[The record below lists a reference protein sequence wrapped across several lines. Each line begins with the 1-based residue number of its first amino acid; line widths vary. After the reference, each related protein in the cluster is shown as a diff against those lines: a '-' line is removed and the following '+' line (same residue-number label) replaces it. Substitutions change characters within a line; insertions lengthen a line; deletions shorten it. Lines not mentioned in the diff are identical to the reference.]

1 VFKKLFYYGGFSV
14 GTTLF
19 GVFSLPVLTAFLTP
33 SEYGVLGLALTVL
46 ALLLP
51 LNTFSNEHNVQKLRT
66 NSSLDE
72 YYSYWSALCSF
83 SFLVLTVA
91 FFLAIAIVY
100 LFNLSTVFCLIPAL
114 AFARAF
120 RLLKQAELTVTER
133 EFLYG
138 MSTLLVAVLSFIIT
152 FSVFY
157 YYNSSASIRVFGL
170 FLAEFLVCVVVLKI
184 RFDFQ
189 FNVIKIREIMLFGFP
204 LMVSVIPAWF
214 INESSRFFLLQYLS
228 LTEVGLFTLA
238 FQISAI
244 YLQFNTVLANTFVK
258 RILEDI
264 GEAFKTKFVTLIVSI
279 QIICVLIFLASI
291 NLFGGYFLPDSYL
304 SSLTTANYLVVG
316 AFFQSLGLLPSYYL
330 SYYRSTKFRLYSLIV
345 AAVVAIFLN
354 FFLIPN
360 YGTLGAALSYIT
372 AMLTY
377 SLTLWFVVIKRKRNF
392 NI

>member
-91 FFLAIAIVY
+91 FFLAIVIVY

-157 YYNSSASIRVFGL
+157 FYNSSASIRVFGL
-170 FLAEFLVCVVVLKI
+170 LLAEFLVCVVVLKI
-184 RFDFQ
+184 KFDFQ
-189 FNVIKIREIMLFGFP
+189 FNVVKIREIMLFGFP
-204 LMVSVIPAWF
+204 LMISVIPAWL
-214 INESSRFFLLQYLS
+214 INESSRFFLLEYKSLS
-228 LTEVGLFTLA
+228 DVGLFTLA

-244 YLQFNTVLANTFVK
+244 YLQFNTVLSNTFVK
-258 RILEDI
+258 RILGDI
-264 GEAFKTKFVTLIVSI
+264 AGAFKFSFVIFITLI
-279 QIICVLIFLASI
+279 QVLGALSFLASI
-291 NLFGGYFLPDSYL
+291 NLLGKYILPDSYL
-304 SSLTTANYLVVG
+304 SSLPIANYLVFG
-316 AFFQSLGLLPSYYL
+316 AFFQSLALLPSYYL
-330 SYYRSTKFRLYSLIV
+330 SYYRMTKFRLYSLV
-345 AAVVAIFLN
+345 FAAMIAISLN
-354 FFLIPN
+354 FFVIPT
-360 YGTLGAALSYIT
+360 YGALGAALSYIT
-372 AMLTY
+372 SMFSY
-377 SLTLWFVVIKRKRNF
+377 SLLLWFIVIRKKNHT
-392 NI
+392 

>member
-1 VFKKLFYYGGFSV
+1 MFKKLFYYGGFSV

-91 FFLAIAIVY
+91 FFLAIVIVY

-157 YYNSSASIRVFGL
+157 FYNSSASIRVFGL
-170 FLAEFLVCVVVLKI
+170 LLAEFLVCVVVLKI
-184 RFDFQ
+184 KFDFQ
-189 FNVIKIREIMLFGFP
+189 FNVVKIREIMLFGFP
-204 LMVSVIPAWF
+204 LMISVIPAWL
-214 INESSRFFLLQYLS
+214 INESSRFFLLEYKSLS
-228 LTEVGLFTLA
+228 DVGLFTLA

-244 YLQFNTVLANTFVK
+244 YLQFNTVLSNTFVK
-258 RILEDI
+258 RILGDI
-264 GEAFKTKFVTLIVSI
+264 AGAFKFSFVIFITLI
-279 QIICVLIFLASI
+279 QVLGALSFLASI
-291 NLFGGYFLPDSYL
+291 NLLGKYILPDSYL
-304 SSLTTANYLVVG
+304 SSLPIANYLVFG
-316 AFFQSLGLLPSYYL
+316 AFFQSLALLPSYYL
-330 SYYRSTKFRLYSLIV
+330 SYYRMTKFRLYSLV
-345 AAVVAIFLN
+345 FAAMIAISLN
-354 FFLIPN
+354 FFVIPT
-360 YGTLGAALSYIT
+360 YGALGAALSYIT
-372 AMLTY
+372 SMFSY
-377 SLTLWFVVIKRKRNF
+377 SLLLWFIVIRKKNHT
-392 NI
+392 